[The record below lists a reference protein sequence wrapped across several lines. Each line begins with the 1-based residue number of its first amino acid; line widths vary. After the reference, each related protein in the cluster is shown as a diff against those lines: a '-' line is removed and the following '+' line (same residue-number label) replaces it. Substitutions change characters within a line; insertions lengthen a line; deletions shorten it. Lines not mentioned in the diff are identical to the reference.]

1 MRALRAALA
10 ALAALLATCG
20 AAAAAP
26 IVSLQDDNLVNVSGP
41 ALDARLDALA
51 ATGAKATR
59 VNVLWR
65 EVAPTR
71 PADARDP
78 ADPAYD
84 WSRYDQIVRGLAAR
98 GVVTLMDFYLTPEWA
113 SRSGSPTAAPRA
125 ADGARFAAALARRY
139 SGTFAA
145 GGAPLP
151 EVRRIEVWN
160 EPNLPGFWNPQC
172 RRGPRGKALLVSPS
186 AYASLLA
193 ASYREIKAA
202 NPRAIVVGGAAGPAG
217 SSPTACPKD
226 ERTAVGSLDF
236 VRRVADEGPPID
248 AWSMHIYPIGSPL
261 QAFFVPSWS
270 TLPQVIRQVDRLA
283 PGAPIHITETGY
295 HTSYNRFHRYF
306 VSEEQQAAWVD
317 ETMVAASRNPRVQL
331 VTWFNF
337 QDNPRWTG
345 GLLRA
350 DGTRKPAYARFAA
363 AAAAFPP
370 PPGWGP
376 SSGHPGRLGQVQA
389 YYDRLAPRLV
399 AVEDRNWHLQSRMS
413 LVLETIDRHARP
425 GGRVLDVGCG
435 TGFLL
440 ERLAE
445 RGYSGIGV
453 NLSPE
458 SVAHA
463 QRRLAEI
470 GAADRLSA
478 VVGSAYEPPEGPFD
492 LICLTD
498 VLEHLEDPRACVRA
512 LAARLAPGG
521 LVVVST
527 PNRRSLPGARRWLA
541 ERGVPGIRLNLAPV
555 DRWQTWV
562 NLESHGAAAGL
573 VPVARRGAASSGP
586 AAGSARRSDGSTASP
601 RRAARSSRCRGPP
614 PGGSASTSAWGS
626 GASDLSGDG
635 SPRDGRARR
644 AGVVVAIVAL
654 FVLGLAV
661 FVLPFAFP
669 TPPPVVT
676 RFNATR
682 LFSPDG
688 DGRRENAK
696 VNVRLSEP
704 AAVTVEV
711 QKDGATVRRL
721 ITDRT
726 APRGWVREDWDGR
739 DDDGRVVP
747 DGTYALKLRAHAG
760 KKQFNTTRARSSSTP
775 RPPGRRR

>member
-1 MRALRAALA
+1 M
-10 ALAALLATCG
+10 
-20 AAAAAP
+20 
-26 IVSLQDDNLVNVSGP
+26 NVSGP

-59 VNVLWR
+59 VDVLWR

-98 GVVTLMDFYLTPEWA
+98 GVATLMDFYLTPEWA

-145 GGAPLP
+145 GGGALP

-226 ERTAVGSLDF
+226 ERAAVGSLDF

-331 VTWFNF
+331 GDLV
-337 QDNPRWTG
+337 QLPGQPALDRRAAARRRHPQAG
-345 GLLRA
+345 LRA
-350 DGTRKPAYARFAA
+350 LRRRRGRLPAA
-363 AAAAFPP
+363 ARVGPVSADERRPP
-370 PPGWGP
+370 PERPRARRHHEP
-376 SSGHPGRLGQVQA
+376 APGRLGQVQA

-453 NLSPE
+453 DLSPE

-498 VLEHLEDPRACVRA
+498 VLEHLEDPRACMRA

-562 NLESHGAAAGL
+562 DLESHGAAAGL
-573 VPVARRGAASSGP
+573 VPVVAPGRLLPARRPGRLADRTALPLRRAAPRGARAV
-586 AAGSARRSDGSTASP
+586 ADP
-601 RRAARSSRCRGPP
+601 RRA
-614 PGGSASTSAWGS
+614 
-626 GASDLSGDG
+626 
-635 SPRDGRARR
+635 
-644 AGVVVAIVAL
+644 
-654 FVLGLAV
+654 
-661 FVLPFAFP
+661 
-669 TPPPVVT
+669 
-676 RFNATR
+676 
-682 LFSPDG
+682 
-688 DGRRENAK
+688 
-696 VNVRLSEP
+696 VRLLHLP
-704 AAVTVEV
+704 
-711 QKDGATVRRL
+711 G
-721 ITDRT
+721 
-726 APRGWVREDWDGR
+726 
-739 DDDGRVVP
+739 VP
-747 DGTYALKLRAHAG
+747 ELLT
-760 KKQFNTTRARSSSTP
+760 
-775 RPPGRRR
+775 